1 MLIILLLFLFLV
13 LSHAY
18 ASLNDML
25 LSFAGV
31 LSFIKMIFQCT
42 DIPVYI
48 VSDAL
53 FLSLCCMHLRFI
65 RIVAGSYGSAIFQCS
80 ITLQRCGLFI
90 PYFLFPPLHFT
101 WLTACEGS
109 TL

>member
-42 DIPVYI
+42 
-48 VSDAL
+48 
-53 FLSLCCMHLRFI
+53 
-65 RIVAGSYGSAIFQCS
+65 
-80 ITLQRCGLFI
+80 
-90 PYFLFPPLHFT
+90 
-101 WLTACEGS
+101 
-109 TL
+109 